1 MDVVKNAVE
10 HLNPGQTPVVTF
22 DQPLF
27 ALAKQIQWKWPAS
40 YGEDQLVVVFGGLH
54 IEMAALRTLGDWM
67 QGSGWVQALVQAEIA
82 TAGSADSFIRASHVL
97 RTRRAHQVTAAALYI
112 LQHRA
117 YSHYCRL
124 GQTRDAE
131 DLSEFESWC
140 CQRGKDIPQ
149 FHYWATMLEL
159 ELLLLVYV
167 RSLRQGS
174 LMMYIEALTELVP
187 WFYALDHTHYARWIP
202 VHLKDMAE
210 LTTKHPDVA
219 KKFKESH
226 FTVQKTQRAFSSI
239 PIDQAHEQNNACIK
253 GDGGAVGLTDNPSAL
268 RRWMVAGPEV
278 VRVIEE
284 FQDVGQH
291 CRQKKADTRHHDQT
305 PSVQTSFVKDV
316 RSLVDVIEE
325 MGNSFEEESQDVVK
339 LDTKEIAGP
348 AAVETVMNAKR
359 IGQEQFEAFTKE
371 CLFDRTKAVY
381 DPIHRN
387 NLKVFRTSTPRN
399 QSKGQQQLVSVK
411 NDRELFARL
420 YIGCQARGGN
430 LEQFFCHENQ
440 ACLIA
445 EASAQDMIFALY
457 YYNFFFQ
464 FSFLI
469 LTSLQLGERV
479 LPLIEESKF
488 VIEKSNKDIYDA
500 WKSPPVPVLFKIY
513 FFNVSNPEEV
523 KNKAIPHLTEVGPYV
538 FKETRDKVKIN
549 FTDNGDSISYRN
561 KKSYEFDPDSS
572 KGSLDDYIQT
582 VNVPYVGMAK
592 KIKNF
597 PLLLKSA
604 FNGVASLYDEDLFMT
619 KTVKELAFDGYKEPI
634 VNFIQTKFKFMAPIL
649 PNATFGFF
657 YEVFLYHLNNQH
669 IIFYITKVYAFIFFY
684 TFSLAFIMKF
694 TPDGG
699 QFPPSVSKKDVLYT
713 FSTDLCR
720 SLHLTY
726 EKNVDH
732 HGISTYRFIAPE
744 DLFADPRTFAPN
756 KCYCTTKPCF
766 GKGLLDISSCKKGAP
781 VVMSSPHFYQAA
793 KEYQDAVVGL
803 TPDKT
808 KHETLLDVE
817 PNTGAV
823 LKAAK
828 RVQINVH
835 IEPSSSTWNMEHV
848 NEIVFPILWVEE
860 GATINEKS
868 AKKFKDLVFKPKDI
882 VYGVV
887 ITLVVLGC
895 IVLIIA
901 IILVVILH
909 KKVN

>member
-1 MDVVKNAVE
+1 
-10 HLNPGQTPVVTF
+10 
-22 DQPLF
+22 
-27 ALAKQIQWKWPAS
+27 
-40 YGEDQLVVVFGGLH
+40 
-54 IEMAALRTLGDWM
+54 
-67 QGSGWVQALVQAEIA
+67 
-82 TAGSADSFIRASHVL
+82 
-97 RTRRAHQVTAAALYI
+97 
-112 LQHRA
+112 
-117 YSHYCRL
+117 
-124 GQTRDAE
+124 
-131 DLSEFESWC
+131 
-140 CQRGKDIPQ
+140 
-149 FHYWATMLEL
+149 
-159 ELLLLVYV
+159 
-167 RSLRQGS
+167 
-174 LMMYIEALTELVP
+174 
-187 WFYALDHTHYARWIP
+187 
-202 VHLKDMAE
+202 
-210 LTTKHPDVA
+210 
-219 KKFKESH
+219 
-226 FTVQKTQRAFSSI
+226 
-239 PIDQAHEQNNACIK
+239 
-253 GDGGAVGLTDNPSAL
+253 
-268 RRWMVAGPEV
+268 
-278 VRVIEE
+278 
-284 FQDVGQH
+284 
-291 CRQKKADTRHHDQT
+291 
-305 PSVQTSFVKDV
+305 
-316 RSLVDVIEE
+316 
-325 MGNSFEEESQDVVK
+325 
-339 LDTKEIAGP
+339 
-348 AAVETVMNAKR
+348 
-359 IGQEQFEAFTKE
+359 
-371 CLFDRTKAVY
+371 
-381 DPIHRN
+381 
-387 NLKVFRTSTPRN
+387 
-399 QSKGQQQLVSVK
+399 
-411 NDRELFARL
+411 
-420 YIGCQARGGN
+420 
-430 LEQFFCHENQ
+430 
-440 ACLIA
+440 
-445 EASAQDMIFALY
+445 
-457 YYNFFFQ
+457 
-464 FSFLI
+464 
-469 LTSLQLGERV
+469 
-479 LPLIEESKF
+479 
-488 VIEKSNKDIYDA
+488 
-500 WKSPPVPVLFKIY
+500 
-513 FFNVSNPEEV
+513 
-523 KNKAIPHLTEVGPYV
+523 
-538 FKETRDKVKIN
+538 
-549 FTDNGDSISYRN
+549 
-561 KKSYEFDPDSS
+561 
-572 KGSLDDYIQT
+572 
-582 VNVPYVGMAK
+582 MAK

-657 YEVFLYHLNNQH
+657 YESKISDDGLFKVHTGKKESANFTIIEEWNNESHLNYWKSKYCNMLNG
-669 IIFYITKVYAFIFFY
+669 T
-684 TFSLAFIMKF
+684 
-694 TPDGG
+694 DGG

-835 IEPSSSTWNMEHV
+835 IEPSSSTWYVQFNLPIPISCRSRDTNLNFNFEHKIQSATKYLRQSFCSEVSPLPASNITGESTRIHNVNGVKVMRNMEHV

-909 KKVN
+909 KKEDKFETAKKSYWVKILAEFDNPSSESILLFDFYLEEEVVFQPLGSSSTFKNDLMEFPPIRLSNPMMFGTVKGSRPRGRPVRQWADDIKEWAGGIEYQLMKSAENRSYWTEQPHDVRYSTKRPKGRPVRQWADDIKEWAGGTEYQLMKSAENRNYWRNVSSMMHRRL

>member
-430 LEQFFCHENQ
+430 LEQFFSWREGFTSNRGVG
-440 ACLIA
+440 ALI
-445 EASAQDMIFALY
+445 SIDL
-457 YYNFFFQ
+457 
-464 FSFLI
+464 LI
-469 LTSLQLGERV
+469 EEHGIDDLRV
-479 LPLIEESKF
+479 LEEGGDGGVERGRFETESKF

-582 VNVPYVGMAK
+582 VNVPYV
-592 KIKNF
+592 
-597 PLLLKSA
+597 
-604 FNGVASLYDEDLFMT
+604 VR
-619 KTVKELAFDGYKEPI
+619 
-634 VNFIQTKFKFMAPIL
+634 
-649 PNATFGFF
+649 
-657 YEVFLYHLNNQH
+657 
-669 IIFYITKVYAFIFFY
+669 IFF
-684 TFSLAFIMKF
+684 SLF
-694 TPDGG
+694 T
-699 QFPPSVSKKDVLYT
+699 SSKQDY
-713 FSTDLCR
+713 
-720 SLHLTY
+720 
-726 EKNVDH
+726 
-732 HGISTYRFIAPE
+732 
-744 DLFADPRTFAPN
+744 
-756 KCYCTTKPCF
+756 
-766 GKGLLDISSCKKGAP
+766 
-781 VVMSSPHFYQAA
+781 FY
-793 KEYQDAVVGL
+793 G
-803 TPDKT
+803 
-808 KHETLLDVE
+808 
-817 PNTGAV
+817 
-823 LKAAK
+823 
-828 RVQINVH
+828 
-835 IEPSSSTWNMEHV
+835 
-848 NEIVFPILWVEE
+848 
-860 GATINEKS
+860 
-868 AKKFKDLVFKPKDI
+868 
-882 VYGVV
+882 
-887 ITLVVLGC
+887 
-895 IVLIIA
+895 
-901 IILVVILH
+901 
-909 KKVN
+909 